1 MSFLC
6 GNRRWRSLSAALLL
20 AAGLAHADA
29 NVIAV
34 QSRTI
39 TRQFEAYAQVEPVA
53 VLPVRAAQAGV
64 LRQLEIRAGA
74 RVRAGQ
80 KLAVLGGPE
89 IAAVLAQDK
98 SAVQSARTNL
108 AGAQEA
114 LTIQRKQL
122 MSHLGTRETVL
133 QAKDALAQAHA
144 RLVTAQARLH
154 ALQKSLRVA
163 APANGIVLAVKV
175 ANGERIGAGQTILTV
190 QPAGALWLKAPY
202 YGTDAAAIHIGM
214 SGHFVSA
221 NGARTIPV
229 KVSAVFGAL
238 APDGSQ
244 SVGLVATTPSPG
256 WLNGEFGTVTLSGPT
271 RSLVAV
277 PTRALILDRG
287 QWWVLVRT
295 NKGYKPQTV
304 VPGPTRGW
312 QTFIERGLKPG
323 AEVLVEN
330 AYLEFHRGI
339 SRHYQPS
346 D

>member
-1 MSFLC
+1 MSFLR
-6 GNRRWRSLSAALLL
+6 GNRRWRSLSAGLLL

-53 VLPVRAAQAGV
+53 VLPVRAAQSGV

-89 IAAVLAQDK
+89 IASLLAQDK

-108 AGAQEA
+108 AGAQQA

-122 MSHLGTRETVL
+122 MSHLGTRQTVL
-133 QAKDALAQAHA
+133 QAKGALAEAQA
-144 RLVTAQARLH
+144 RLDTAQARLH
-154 ALQKSLRVA
+154 ALQESLTVA
-163 APANGIVLAVKV
+163 APANGIVLAVNV
-175 ANGERIGAGQTILTV
+175 ANGERIGAGQTLLSV
-190 QPAGALWLKAPY
+190 QPAGTLWLKAPY

-214 SGHFVSA
+214 SGQFVSA
-221 NGARTIPV
+221 DRARTVPV

-256 WLNGEFGTVTLSGPT
+256 WLNGESGTVTLNGPT

-295 NKGYKPQTV
+295 DNGYRPQAV
-304 VPGPTRGW
+304 VPGPSRGW

-323 AEVLVEN
+323 THVLVEN
-330 AYLEFHRGI
+330 AYLEFHRGV
-339 SRHYQPS
+339 SRHYQPP

>member
-6 GNRRWRSLSAALLL
+6 GNRRWRSLSAGLLL

-29 NVIAV
+29 NVITV
-34 QSRTI
+34 QSQTI
-39 TRQFEAYAQVEPVA
+39 TRHFEAYAQVEPAV

-64 LRQLEIRAGA
+64 LRQLEILAGD

-89 IAAVLAQDK
+89 IAALLAQDR
-98 SAVQSARTNL
+98 SSVQSARTNL
-108 AGAQEA
+108 AGAKEA

-133 QAKDALAQAHA
+133 QAKDALAEAHA
-144 RLVTAQARLH
+144 RLVTAQAQLH

-163 APANGIVLAVKV
+163 APANGIVLAVNV

-214 SGHFVSA
+214 SGRFVSA